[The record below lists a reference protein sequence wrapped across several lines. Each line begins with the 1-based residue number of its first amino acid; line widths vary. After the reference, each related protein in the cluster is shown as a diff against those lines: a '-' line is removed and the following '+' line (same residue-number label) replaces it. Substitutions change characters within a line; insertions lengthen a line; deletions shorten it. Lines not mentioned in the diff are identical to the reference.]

1 MSNNKYHFFYHQINN
16 NLRNRLFGQLT
27 INCVFKIILTCLI
40 GLNLFSISANAKTSK
55 SEWVKHCSDE
65 SKIETCRVVYEIK
78 LEDKEETR
86 LGSAML
92 FFANEVKRNLDVLDK
107 DEKTF
112 TLKETTKRVPML
124 FFDLPLNVDLRTP
137 AYFRIDKGEQVSL
150 SYLFCKSDVG
160 CRCGG
165 KIETTLLRLFK
176 AGNELTLSFKVYGGN
191 EDFHTTLSLKGFTAQ
206 FKNLK

>member
-1 MSNNKYHFFYHQINN
+1 MSKYKHHFFYPQINN

-27 INCVFKIILTCLI
+27 ISYVFKIIFTCLI

-65 SKIETCRVVYEIK
+65 SKIETCRIVYEIK

-92 FFANEVKRNLDVLDK
+92 FFVDEVKRNLDVLDK

-165 KIETTLLRLFK
+165 KIETKLLKLFK

-206 FKNLK
+206 FKNLE